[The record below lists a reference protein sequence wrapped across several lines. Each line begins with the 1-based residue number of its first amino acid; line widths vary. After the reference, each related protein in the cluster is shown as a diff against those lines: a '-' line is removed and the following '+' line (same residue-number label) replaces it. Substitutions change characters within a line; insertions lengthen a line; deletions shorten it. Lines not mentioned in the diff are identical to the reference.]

1 MFHLSIFALNK
12 EVFVGKAKSVSV
24 PAVKGRMQI
33 LPEHIPLIT
42 PLAAGDVVIE
52 KADGAKETIP
62 VVGGILEVKKS
73 EVVIL
78 AEF

>member
-1 MFHLSIFALNK
+1 MLQLSIYSLSK

-42 PLAAGDVVIE
+42 PLMAGDIVIE
-52 KADGAKETIP
+52 KADGTKETIP

>member
-1 MFHLSIFALNK
+1 MIQLSIYSLSK

-24 PAVKGRMQI
+24 PAVSGRMQV
-33 LPEHIPLIT
+33 LPGHIPLIT
-42 PLAAGDVVIE
+42 PLMAGDIVI
-52 KADGAKETIP
+52 DGAEKKETIP

>member
-1 MFHLSIFALNK
+1 MFPLSIYALNK

-24 PAVKGRMQI
+24 PGVIGRLQI
-33 LPEHIPLIT
+33 LPKHIPLIT
-42 PLAAGDVVIE
+42 PLTAGDVVIE
-52 KADGAKETIP
+52 MEDGKKDAIP
-62 VVGGILEVKKS
+62 VAGGILEVKKS